1 MPKNYRKSLRQ
12 TTYTRLKPFWKRE
25 KRDEE
30 FSIWSS
36 GPSTAGSLNRTYKST
51 QYLLK
56 VSVLRIAPSDTDSV
70 SSWVSIYNLT
80 VESENS
86 TLWTALLSSFL
97 GYPLLSPTM
106 KTKHV
111 YLTLPSNSSMNYFPS
126 NTLTHYT
133 TKLPKIMDL
142 DGTWQIGLAE
152 IHYPHSWYNVK
163 NKEAWL
169 KVHFT
174 RSQNY
179 KSIWSCYRMGTMP
192 RPKGSLKPLR
202 GKSTGRNSR
211 INSTW
216 VSAKSIIK
224 SIWKWKKIVKSSS
237 VLYYN
242 PC

>member
-1 MPKNYRKSLRQ
+1 
-12 TTYTRLKPFWKRE
+12 
-25 KRDEE
+25 
-30 FSIWSS
+30 
-36 GPSTAGSLNRTYKST
+36 
-51 QYLLK
+51 

-224 SIWKWKKIVKSSS
+224 SI
-237 VLYYN
+237 
-242 PC
+242 

>member
-1 MPKNYRKSLRQ
+1 M
-12 TTYTRLKPFWKRE
+12 
-25 KRDEE
+25 
-30 FSIWSS
+30 
-36 GPSTAGSLNRTYKST
+36 
-51 QYLLK
+51 
-56 VSVLRIAPSDTDSV
+56 SVLRIAPSDTDSE

-111 YLTLPSNSSMNYFPS
+111 YLTMPSNSSMNYFPN

-169 KVHFT
+169 IFRYQYLVEIY
-174 RSQNY
+174 S
-179 KSIWSCYRMGTMP
+179 
-192 RPKGSLKPLR
+192 
-202 GKSTGRNSR
+202 
-211 INSTW
+211 
-216 VSAKSIIK
+216 VSAEKII
-224 SIWKWKKIVKSSS
+224 SDAFSYSENV
-237 VLYYN
+237 
-242 PC
+242 